1 MISNM
6 KKIYMLL
13 IGFAGSISM
22 SLAAHLGPQILFAA
36 QLNGAQEVPSVT
48 TNANGV
54 ASLYLNATRD
64 TLCVRVSWN
73 GLSGAAGGIHI
84 HEGAAGTN
92 GGVLVDLSNDIQGNQ
107 VFGRVSGNAL
117 SPSLIAKLLSGNC
130 YLNIHTAANVNGEI
144 RGQVRAESDPGFY
157 SYLTTGAETTPVVGS
172 KASGFAV
179 FKASRDKMSLWVEVI
194 SDSLTETP
202 GGAHLHY
209 GAPGVAGGVI
219 LDLSS
224 LINGNRISGTLSV
237 TPGLVDSL
245 MSGMVYINLH
255 TSMNPGGEIRGQLE
269 NLPVLG
275 FDAVLDTAQ
284 ETTPV
289 LLSEGRGVAHFHL
302 MNTFDSLHFLVQVSG
317 LSGPITG
324 AHLHA
329 GAVGSSGNV
338 VLDLSNYVADNVI
351 SGVITGTDINPA
363 FVNLLLSGDLYL
375 NIHTTLNPNGE
386 IRGQVFRY
394 LREGYTVELD
404 ASQETATVG
413 SSARGIGFVSVDRDQ
428 TNAYYAVNV
437 AGLTGAVGGAHIH
450 TGARNTDG
458 GVTFDLSDDFDKS
471 GNDDQAMGYIML
483 ADAQQKA
490 DLRAN
495 MMYINI
501 HTAMNMNG
509 EIRGQIERK
518 GACGNA
524 PGNPS
529 GFAPSIENMPKVY
542 PNPGTGLYFVDL
554 GAEPSASYQV
564 FDATGKRVAEGVIEQ
579 STAIDI
585 QNLNNGIYFIRLNL
599 GSETQTVK
607 VQKQ

>member
-1 MISNM
+1 M
-6 KKIYMLL
+6 KKIYMLVL
-13 IGFAGSISM
+13 GFAGSISM
-22 SLAAHLGPQILFAA
+22 SIAAHLGPQILFTT

-64 TLCVRVSWN
+64 TLCVRASWN

-84 HEGAAGTN
+84 HEGAMGTN
-92 GGVLVDLSNDIQGNQ
+92 GGVLIDLSQDITGNQ
-107 VFGRVSGNAL
+107 VYGRVSGTDL
-117 SPSLIAKLLSGNC
+117 TPSLIAKLLSGNA
-130 YLNIHTAANVNGEI
+130 YLNVHTSANPNGEI
-144 RGQVRAESDPGFY
+144 RGQIKAESDPGFY
-157 SYLTTGAETTPVVGS
+157 SYLTTGAETTPVMGS
-172 KASGFAV
+172 NATGFAI
-179 FKASRDKMSLWVEVI
+179 FKASRDKRSLWVEVI
-194 SDSLTETP
+194 SDSLSEIP

-219 LDLSS
+219 LDLTS
-224 LINGNRISGTLSV
+224 LINGKRISGTVSV
-237 TPGLVDSL
+237 TPGLLDSL

-255 TSMNPGGEIRGQLE
+255 TSMNPAGEIRGQLE

-289 LLSEGRGVAHFHL
+289 VLSEGRGIAHFHL
-302 MNTFDSLHFLVQVSG
+302 MNTLDSFHFLVQVSG
-317 LSGPITG
+317 LTGPITG

-329 GAVGSSGNV
+329 GAVGTSGNV
-338 VLDLSNYVADNVI
+338 VLDLSGFVADNVI
-351 SGVITGTDINPA
+351 SGVITGTDINPT
-363 FVNLLLSGDLYL
+363 FVNLLLSGELYL

-394 LREGYTVELD
+394 LREGYTFDLD
-404 ASQETATVG
+404 AAQETANVS

-437 AGLTGAVGGAHIH
+437 SGLTGAVGGAHIH
-450 TGARNTDG
+450 TGARETDG
-458 GVTFDLSDDFDKS
+458 GVTFDLSDDFAKT
-471 GNDDQAMGYIML
+471 GNEDQAMGYIVL

-490 DLRAN
+490 DLRTN
-495 MMYINI
+495 MMYLNI
-501 HTAMNMNG
+501 HTSMNMNG

-518 GACGNA
+518 AACGNA
-524 PGNPS
+524 AGNPS
-529 GFAPSIENMPKVY
+529 GLAPSIENMPKAY
-542 PNPGTGLYFVDL
+542 PNPGKGLFFVDL
-554 GAEPSASYQV
+554 KTETSASYQV
-564 FDATGKRVAEGVIEQ
+564 YDVSGKRVAEGVIEQ
-579 STAIDI
+579 GTAIDI

-599 GSETQTVK
+599 GSETQTLK